1 MKDVFSPVGRSRWLA
16 GQIPGATA
24 VLEPAAAHFDA
35 LPRILN
41 WLLDEREPPGEPLP
55 ATAPG

>member
-1 MKDVFSPVGRSRWLA
+1 MLWHGVKDVFSPVGHSRWLA

-35 LPRILN
+35 LHALPRVLN
-41 WLLDEREPPGEPLP
+41 WLLD
-55 ATAPG
+55 T

>member
-1 MKDVFSPVGRSRWLA
+1 FSPVGHSRWLA

-35 LPRILN
+35 LAVLPRILN
-41 WLLDEREPPGEPLP
+41 WLLDEREDPGEPLP
-55 ATAPG
+55 ATATG